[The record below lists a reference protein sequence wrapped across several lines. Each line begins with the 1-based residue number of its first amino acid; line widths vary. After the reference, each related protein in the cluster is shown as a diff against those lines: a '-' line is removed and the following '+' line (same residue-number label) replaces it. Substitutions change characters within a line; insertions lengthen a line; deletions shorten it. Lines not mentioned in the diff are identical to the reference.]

1 MISAKRIITILG
13 TLFCALAIGFFMQHY
28 MQGPAPAD
36 RSAQVQVA
44 SVNNVQDVAPMTEEV
59 QPNLVETPAQDVI
72 EPVALSGMV
81 PVPPSAAPQPD
92 LLPDEPVTLAALDDQ
107 PIEGELPAEEP
118 APTFGCEIDL
128 RAQPVAAAMVKLTLT
143 APCQANAQFTLH
155 HNGMMFSD
163 ATDENGEAVMT
174 VPALN
179 SAAIFIATFT
189 EGASAV
195 ASVEVS
201 TLEYYD
207 RVVAQWSGLAGLQIH
222 ALEYGAAYGED
233 GHVWAGAARDMA
245 SAARGEGG
253 FMVRLGDP
261 EVFNPLLA
269 EVYTF
274 PSGTALK
281 GGEIDLSLE
290 AEVTE
295 ANCGKDIEAQ
305 TLQKPGSG
313 KMVARDLLLAMPDC
327 EAIGDF
333 LVLKN
338 MFDDLNIAGN

>member
-1 MISAKRIITILG
+1 MISAKRIITIVG
-13 TLFCALAIGFFMQHY
+13 TLFCALGIGFFMQHY
-28 MQGPAPAD
+28 MQGPAPGD

-44 SVNNVQDVAPMTEEV
+44 SVSNVQDVAPMAEEA
-59 QPNLVETPAQDVI
+59 QAALAETPGQDVI
-72 EPVALSGMV
+72 EPVDLSGMV

-92 LLPDEPVTLAALDDQ
+92 RLPDAPVTLAALDDQ
-107 PIEGELPAEEP
+107 PIESELPAEEP
-118 APTFGCEIDL
+118 APTFGCEIEL
-128 RAQPVAAAMVKLTLT
+128 GAQPVAAAMVKLTLT
-143 APCQANAQFTLH
+143 APCQPNAQFTLH
-155 HNGMMFSD
+155 HNGMMFSA
-163 ATDENGEAVMT
+163 ATDETGEAVLT

-179 SAAIFIATFT
+179 SAAIFIATFA

-195 ASVEVS
+195 ASAEVS

-207 RVVAQWSGLAGLQIH
+207 RVVAQWNGPAGLQIH
-222 ALEYGAAYGED
+222 ALEYGAAYGEE
-233 GHVWAGAARDMA
+233 GHVWAETARDMA

-253 FMVRLGDP
+253 FMVRLGDADL
-261 EVFNPLLA
+261 FNPLLA

-281 GGEIDLSLE
+281 GGEIRLSLE

-305 TLQKPGSG
+305 TLQKPANG
-313 KMVARDLLLAMPDC
+313 KMAARDLLLAMPDC
-327 EAIGDF
+327 EAVGDF